1 MEVGPANGGQMISQ
15 SAEYS
20 LRAVLC
26 LATSQPGQAMTTQQ
40 IADRARVPA
49 GYLAKVLQTLGRSGI
64 VTSQRGLNGG
74 FSLAVAPGA
83 LTLLAVVSAVEPSRR
98 ITECPIGH
106 PDHAVNLCP
115 LHRRLDA
122 AAAGVERMLRETTV
136 ADVLAESLDQP
147 LCKHDDKH
155 DEKKEGCPHAGHDCS
170 GDRSDAQRGAD
181 RAAVHGGRGGATLLD
196 PAAILLD

>member
-1 MEVGPANGGQMISQ
+1 MISQ

-26 LATSQPGQAMTTQQ
+26 LAAQPGAAMTTRQ
-40 IADRARVPA
+40 IAGRARVPA

-74 FSLAVAPGA
+74 FSLAVAPDA
-83 LTLLAVVSAVEPSRR
+83 LTLLTVVSAVEPSRR

-106 PDHAVNLCP
+106 PDHALNLCP

-122 AAAGVERMLRETTV
+122 AAAGLERMLHETTV
-136 ADVLAESLDQP
+136 ADVLAESLGQP
-147 LCKHDDKH
+147 VCEHPKH
-155 DEKKEGCPHAGHDCS
+155 DEKKEGCSHAGHDCS
-170 GDRSDAQRGAD
+170 RDRSDAQRGAD
-181 RAAVHGGRGGATLLD
+181 RAAVHGGRVGPAVHD
-196 PAAILLD
+196 PAALLLD

>member
-1 MEVGPANGGQMISQ
+1 MISQ

-26 LATSQPGQAMTTQQ
+26 LAGQPVGSAMTTQQ
-40 IADRARVPA
+40 IAERAKVPA
-49 GYLAKVLQTLGRSGI
+49 GYLAKVLQTLGRGGI

-74 FSLAVAPGA
+74 FSLAVAPDA
-83 LTLLAVVSAVEPSRR
+83 LTLLAVVSAVEASRR

-106 PDHAVNLCP
+106 PDHALNLCP

-136 ADVLAESLDQP
+136 ADVLAESLGQP
-147 LCKHDDKH
+147 LCKNDPHD

-170 GDRSDAQRGAD
+170 RDRSDAQRGAD
-181 RAAVHGGRGGATLLD
+181 RAALHGGRGGPPLHDPPAFLLD
-196 PAAILLD
+196 